1 MEQVWEIRWTN
12 TAANEF
18 EATIDW
24 LLYRFNETVAAS
36 FRDDVW
42 QKIEQ
47 LSINPF
53 IGKASPYLENCRQ
66 TIVPPYHLIIYKISA
81 SYIDILRVFEGRQSL
96 SKLR

>member
-1 MEQVWEIRWTN
+1 MEQVCEIRWTN

-24 LLYRFNETVAAS
+24 LLFRFNDKVAAS

-42 QKIEQ
+42 QKVDR
-47 LSINPF
+47 LSKTPF
-53 IGKASPYLENCRQ
+53 IGKTSPYLENCRQ
-66 TIVPPYHLIIYKISA
+66 TIVPPYHLIIYKVFGNH
-81 SYIDILRVFEGRQSL
+81 IDILRVFDGRQNL

>member
-24 LLYRFNETVAAS
+24 LLYKFNEKVAAS
-36 FRDDVW
+36 FRDNVW
-42 QKIEQ
+42 SKIER
-47 LSINPF
+47 LSRTPF
-53 IGKASPYLENCRQ
+53 IGKPSPYLENCRQ
-66 TIVPPYHLIIYKISA
+66 TIVPPYHLIIYKLYDSH
-81 SYIDILRVFEGRQSL
+81 IDVLRVFDGRQSL

>member
-24 LLYRFNETVAAS
+24 LLYKFNEKVAAS

-42 QKIEQ
+42 RKIER
-47 LSINPF
+47 LSKAPF
-53 IGKASPYLENCRQ
+53 IGKSSPHLENCRQ
-66 TIVPPYHLIIYKISA
+66 TIVPPYHLIIYTIFDSH
-81 SYIDILRVFEGRQSL
+81 IDVLRVFDGRQSL
-96 SKLR
+96 LKLR